1 MSFKWKFKF
10 LLKNVPFNL
19 KLIILLNTPDMF
31 LDINIFTE
39 NAAAAVSEFSEKKK
53 NIQAGN
59 DIFIHYQK
67 CQVTYH
73 FQLNLL

>member
-1 MSFKWKFKF
+1 
-10 LLKNVPFNL
+10 
-19 KLIILLNTPDMF
+19 MF

-53 NIQAGN
+53 NIQAGI
-59 DIFIHYQK
+59 DIYIHYQK